1 MSPKKKILLVDDAD
15 TVLMIERII
24 LRKADFEVFVA
35 KNGADAVKIALLKK
49 PDLILMDVIMP
60 IINGLEAC
68 ERLRKE
74 AATKDTPII
83 LVTTQGQE
91 FNIDA
96 GYKSGCTDYIAKPI
110 NGPELIEKI
119 NKYLK

>member
-1 MSPKKKILLVDDAD
+1 
-15 TVLMIERII
+15 
-24 LRKADFEVFVA
+24 
-35 KNGADAVKIALLKK
+35 
-49 PDLILMDVIMP
+49 
-60 IINGLEAC
+60 GLEAC

-96 GYKSGCTDYIAKPI
+96 GYRSGCTDYMTKPI

>member
-15 TVLMIERII
+15 TVLMIEKII

-35 KNGADAVKIALLKK
+35 KNGEDAVKLALSKR

-60 IINGLEAC
+60 VINGLEAC

-96 GYKSGCTDYIAKPI
+96 GYRSGCTDYMTKPI